1 MLSQTA
7 VALITSN
14 IGKGGFC
21 NCLDQKIDFCP
32 KNCKTVVTRYLQQR
46 PMSIIC
52 FFRDVALV
60 VVVVAAVVV
69 NNKTRFLGS
78 SLRLNKKVLAFPTI

>member
-21 NCLDQKIDFCP
+21 NCLDQKIDFFP
-32 KNCKTVVTRYLQQR
+32 KNCKTVVTRYLQR

-60 VVVVAAVVV
+60 VVVVVAVVV

>member
-1 MLSQTA
+1 MMLSQTA

-21 NCLDQKIDFCP
+21 NCLDQKIDFFP
-32 KNCKTVVTRYLQQR
+32 KNCKTVVTRYLQR

-60 VVVVAAVVV
+60 VVVVVAVVV